1 MTLAIM
7 QPYFLPYIGYLQLM
21 NAVDAFVLYDDVAFI
36 NRGWI
41 NRNRLLINGQEY
53 LFTVPLKDASQ
64 NKRINEVRL
73 ADDPKWRGKLL
84 KTIEQGYRKAPY
96 YEVVMPLTEKIVTFA
111 TDSIAGL
118 VHNSLV
124 ELNEYLGLTTRL
136 VASSAVY
143 ENGQLRAQER
153 ILDICRREGATRY
166 INPIG
171 GIDLYDK
178 PMFAQAGIDLNFIRA
193 KQVDYPQL
201 NQGRTGAPAAGIAP
215 ANRPDHSGPDG
226 HSDFVPWLSI
236 LDALMV
242 CDVPTVRAMLGEYEL
257 V

>member
-7 QPYFLPYIGYLQLM
+7 QPYFLPYIGYMQLM
-21 NAVDAFVLYDDVAFI
+21 NAVDTFVLYDDVAFI

-53 LFTVPLKDASQ
+53 LFTVPLRDASQ

-84 KTIEQGYRKAPY
+84 KTVEQGYRKAPHY
-96 YEVVMPLTEKIVTFA
+96 GTVMPLTEKIINFA
-111 TDSIAGL
+111 TDSIAEL
-118 VHNSLV
+118 VHHSLV
-124 ELNEYLGLTTRL
+124 ELNRYLGLTTRL
-136 VASSAVY
+136 VVSSSGY
-143 ENGQLRAQER
+143 DNSQLKAQER
-153 ILDICRREGATRY
+153 ILDICRQESATRY

-171 GIDLYDK
+171 GIELYDK
-178 PMFAQAGIDLNFIRA
+178 STFAQAGIELNFIEA
-193 KQVDYPQL
+193 KRVDYPQL
-201 NQGRTGAPAAGIAP
+201 NRT
-215 ANRPDHSGPDG
+215 
-226 HSDFVPWLSI
+226 DFIPWLSV
-236 LDALMV
+236 LDSLMF

>member
-7 QPYFLPYIGYLQLM
+7 QPYFLPYIGYMQLM

-84 KTIEQGYRKAPY
+84 KTIEQGYRKAPHY
-96 YEVVMPLTEKIVTFA
+96 GTVMPLTEKIINFA
-111 TDSIAGL
+111 TDSIAEL

-124 ELNEYLGLTTRL
+124 ELNQYLGLTTRL
-136 VASSAVY
+136 VVSSSVY
-143 ENGQLRAQER
+143 GNNQLRAQER
-153 ILDICRREGATRY
+153 ILDICRQENATRY

-171 GIDLYDK
+171 GMELYDK
-178 PMFAQAGIDLNFIRA
+178 PTFARAGIELNFIEA
-193 KQVDYPQL
+193 KRTDYPQL
-201 NQGRTGAPAAGIAP
+201 NRT
-215 ANRPDHSGPDG
+215 
-226 HSDFVPWLSI
+226 DFIPWLSV
-236 LDALMV
+236 LDALMF
-242 CDVPTVRAMLGEYEL
+242 CDRPTVRAMLGEYEL